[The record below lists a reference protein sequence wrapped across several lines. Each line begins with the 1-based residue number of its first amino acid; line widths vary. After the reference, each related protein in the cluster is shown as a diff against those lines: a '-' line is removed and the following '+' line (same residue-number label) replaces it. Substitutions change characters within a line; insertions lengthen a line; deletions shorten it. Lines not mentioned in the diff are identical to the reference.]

1 MMIYRLLKDLDPA
14 SYCVISSEDY
24 SASAGTD
31 GYTRRLDARYHHLP
45 AEKRI
50 RRGSRWRSIRDRVN
64 IQLMT
69 RERARNIAEI
79 VRREG
84 CEAIIA
90 CTGGA
95 DLLDL
100 PAALLASRMTGARF
114 IPFILDYFS
123 HQWKTWKVWKTDDDY
138 ADALEG
144 KLLKAGDGII
154 GLNEFL
160 LEDIRKR
167 HGVTGRLV
175 RNPVDLIDYPAT
187 PDPQAPDEDDLR
199 IVFTGSIYAAHYDA
213 FRNLLAA
220 MKMLNRPGVR
230 LHVYTEQP
238 PEKLAEQGISGPIVF
253 HAHEKLSAM
262 PSVQRQADILFLP
275 LAFTSPYPDIVR
287 TSAPTK
293 TGEYL
298 ASHRPILVH
307 SPADS
312 WLSWYFREYDCGM
325 VVDKS
330 DPAELARAL
339 AQLLDDADLRRR
351 LTANA
356 WRRAEDDFNLDVAR
370 EHFLNLL
377 GAHDAYSPRLVA
389 LSA

>member
-1 MMIYRLLKDLDPA
+1 
-14 SYCVISSEDY
+14 
-24 SASAGTD
+24 
-31 GYTRRLDARYHHLP
+31 
-45 AEKRI
+45 
-50 RRGSRWRSIRDRVN
+50 
-64 IQLMT
+64 
-69 RERARNIAEI
+69 
-79 VRREG
+79 
-84 CEAIIA
+84 
-90 CTGGA
+90 
-95 DLLDL
+95 
-100 PAALLASRMTGARF
+100 
-114 IPFILDYFS
+114 
-123 HQWKTWKVWKTDDDY
+123 
-138 ADALEG
+138 
-144 KLLKAGDGII
+144 
-154 GLNEFL
+154 
-160 LEDIRKR
+160 
-167 HGVTGRLV
+167 V

-187 PDPQAPDEDDLR
+187 PDPQAPDEEDLR

-220 MKMLNRPGVR
+220 MKMLNRPGLR
-230 LHVYTEQP
+230 LHAYTEQP

-307 SPADS
+307 SPEDS
-312 WLSWYFREYDCGM
+312 WLSWYFREHDCGM